1 MKGLL
6 THSSNDEDEEQLEKM
21 ELENVRLLNE
31 LEDGDTLQYNLTEQS
46 ELFYNIKTY
55 LYACI

>member
-55 LYACI
+55 LYVCI